1 MGWEELFEKLAET
14 AAFWQGKNDRYNVP
28 IVNDTRNLIKST
40 GKIADD
46 FILGGTGQAALRG
59 PDDLSKQILLNAALM
74 SVSAGAGKGVGMA
87 ATKLAPKI
95 SPELAALRNYLSRE
109 QIMIRGQRGSGGE
122 VFGSVS
128 PFRAPST
135 YEMPSVAT
143 PEGFVHKIQSLYP
156 QLGDT
161 PVLWGFDPQA
171 KDAAASALE
180 YAMKHENNSILTGF
194 ETLAD
199 GATRPSASE
208 VTKGAIGLVRVPSK
222 STFPEPVMPPWGEKG
237 LGTNI
242 LHLNRPDFYRAG
254 GLASTAPGKVVS
266 SIDNI
271 SQFESTTQLEEALK
285 MLLRQQGVGT
295 KTQKFLAKIPKKK

>member
-59 PDDLSKQILLNAALM
+59 PDDLTKQILLNAALM
-74 SVSAGAGKGVGMA
+74 AASAGVGKGVGMA

-95 SPELAALRNYLSRE
+95 SPQLAALRNYLSNE
-109 QIMIRGQRGSGGE
+109 QIMIRGLRGDGGQLLTNRYGTALGPSG
-122 VFGSVS
+122 
-128 PFRAPST
+128 
-135 YEMPSVAT
+135 YKMPGVVA
-143 PEGFVHKIQSLYP
+143 PEGIVHPIQSLYP
-156 QLGDT
+156 QLGDA

-171 KDAAASALE
+171 KEATASALE
-180 YAMKHENNSILTGF
+180 YALKHEGNIVVSPEVLPAGSIYPA
-194 ETLAD
+194 E
-199 GATRPSASE
+199 S
-208 VTKGAIGLVRVPSK
+208 TKGAIGLVRVPSK
-222 STFPEPVMPPWGEKG
+222 STFSESVMPPWGDTAVG
-237 LGTNI
+237 SNI
-242 LHLNRPDFYRAG
+242 QHFNRPDFYRAG

-295 KTQKFLAKIPKKK
+295 KTEKFLAKIPKKK

>member
-180 YAMKHENNSILTGF
+180 YAFKHEGKTLVSPEVLPAGSIYPA
-194 ETLAD
+194 E
-199 GATRPSASE
+199 S
-208 VTKGAIGLVRVPSK
+208 TKGAIGLVKVPSK
-222 STFPEPVMPPWGEKG
+222 STFSESVMPPWGDTAVG
-237 LGTNI
+237 SNI
-242 LHLNRPDFYRAG
+242 QHLNRPDFYRAG